1 MAAKRRPEGMPRVTL
16 KNIHRAEKNACGWRV
31 HCKRLRREYVKYFPD
46 GWDGPFASLR
56 AAIAWRDELWARLGP
71 PTHVPVKATRRSST
85 GTLGVTREACRIE
98 SGTVVENYRAGWTDA
113 GGTRRRRGFSI
124 DKYGEEVA
132 RRMALKAR
140 RDGEVA
146 AAKGREGK
154 LLDVLHTH
162 RTLVGDSAAAPGAS
176 RRRPTAL

>member
-1 MAAKRRPEGMPRVTL
+1 MVANLRPKGMPKVTL
-16 KNIHRAEKNACGWRV
+16 QHIQRLEVEGHGWRV
-31 HCKRLRREYVKYFPD
+31 HITRRGKTHAHYYPD
-46 GWDGPFASLR
+46 GADGPFASLR
-56 AAIAWRDELWARLGP
+56 AAIDWRDELWARLGP
-71 PTHVPVKATRRSST
+71 ATHVPVKATKRSST

>member
-1 MAAKRRPEGMPRVTL
+1 MAAKRPPDNMPRVTL
-16 KNIHRAEKNACGWRV
+16 KNINRVEQGACGWRV

-46 GWDGPFASLR
+46 GWDGPFDSLR

-71 PTHVPVKATRRSST
+71 STHVPIKATKRSST
-85 GTLGVTREACRIE
+85 GILGVTREAYAIA
-98 SGTVVENYRAGWTDA
+98 SGTVVESYRAFWTDA
-113 GGTRRRRGFSI
+113 TGHTRRRGFSI
-124 DKYGEEVA
+124 DKYGEETA

-162 RTLVGDSAAAPGAS
+162 RTLVG
-176 RRRPTAL
+176 